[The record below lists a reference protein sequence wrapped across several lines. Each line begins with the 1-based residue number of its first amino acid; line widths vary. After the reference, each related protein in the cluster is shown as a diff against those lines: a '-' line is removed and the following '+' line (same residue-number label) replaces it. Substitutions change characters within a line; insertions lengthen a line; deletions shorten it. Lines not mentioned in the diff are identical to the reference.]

1 MIAVLARRLVLL
13 AALFGLAGAVQAA
26 GVGYLGPAGSW
37 THEACA
43 DLFGEADLVPLD
55 REALFAA
62 YRSGEI
68 DRMCVPVATVAVG
81 VTPYVDDVLD
91 LPEARVIAEYPKPLS
106 YSLLAKPGARLDEVS
121 EVVAHTVA
129 LVAVKPWLD
138 VHLPKARRTEAVS
151 NGAAAKSVAEG
162 QALTVA
168 SMGPKLGERIYGLKS
183 LADGIEA
190 GPHNVT
196 RFWVLG
202 RAAPPPSGND
212 KTSLVIDTAD
222 GRLADVLRAFDQ
234 GGVRILDIYER
245 PSKVRLDQH
254 RYIIEVAGHAAEGN
268 LATFLAAHP
277 EIRALGS
284 YPRKY

>member
-1 MIAVLARRLVLL
+1 MTAVLCRRLVFL
-13 AALFGLAGAVQAA
+13 AALFGLTGAAHAA
-26 GVGYLGPAGSW
+26 GTGYLGPAGSW

-43 DLFGEADLVPLD
+43 DLFGEADLRPLD
-55 REALFAA
+55 RAALFAA
-62 YRSGEI
+62 YRGGEI
-68 DRMCVPVATVAVG
+68 ERMCVPVTTVAVG

-91 LPEARVIAEYPKPLS
+91 LPQVRVVAEYPKPLS
-106 YSLLAKPGARLDEVS
+106 YSLLAKPGARLEDVS
-121 EVVAHTVA
+121 EVVAHSVA

-138 VHLPKARRTEAVS
+138 VHLPAARRTEAVS

-162 QALTVA
+162 QARSVA

-183 LADGIEA
+183 LADGIEE
-190 GPHNVT
+190 GPHNIT

-202 RAAPPPSGND
+202 RALPAPSGND
-212 KTSLVIDTAD
+212 KTSLVIDTVD
-222 GRLADVLRAFDQ
+222 GRLADVLKAFDA

-254 RYIIEVAGHAAEGN
+254 RYLIEVAGHAAEGN

-277 EIRALGS
+277 EIQVLGS